1 MALWHRLVKR
11 NHITARYHTAVAFVI
26 LSRSLHATKKTTPT
40 AAAAAAAP
48 TAVERNLAEDD
59 VVRGGG
65 CEEEE
70 GAAACPPSPSTPVT
84 SASMK
89 HGGVFL
95 LRRDG
100 SLVGMTVVKH
110 RSAGLECKTRE
121 RTVTYSSTTAA
132 RTTVGG
138 TVKGNAVKEEGRC
151 LSWYPPRPGAGRQLV
166 GQDDER
172 LRRGGGPDDKDDVSA
187 NDKSRW
193 GPLILL
199 SVLPT
204 WTDGTLPPHSAT
216 LLATL
221 NKILHD

>member
-1 MALWHRLVKR
+1 LALWHRLVKR

-110 RSAGLECKTRE
+110 RSAGLERKTRE
-121 RTVTYSSTTAA
+121 RTVT
-132 RTTVGG
+132 R
-138 TVKGNAVKEEGRC
+138 
-151 LSWYPPRPGAGRQLV
+151 
-166 GQDDER
+166 
-172 LRRGGGPDDKDDVSA
+172 
-187 NDKSRW
+187 
-193 GPLILL
+193 
-199 SVLPT
+199 
-204 WTDGTLPPHSAT
+204 TLPPPLHGQLMEALSRAMPSKKKAAVYPGTRLVRVRAVNWWDKTTNDFDEGGVLTTRTMSAQT
-216 LLATL
+216 ISRAGVRLSSCLCY
-221 NKILHD
+221 